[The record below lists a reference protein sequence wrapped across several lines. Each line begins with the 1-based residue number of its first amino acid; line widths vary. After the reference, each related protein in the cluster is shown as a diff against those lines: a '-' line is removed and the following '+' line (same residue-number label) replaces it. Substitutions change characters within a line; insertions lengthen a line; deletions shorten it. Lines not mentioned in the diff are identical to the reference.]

1 MGMETLD
8 FLLVTVAVEVVLVSA
23 AMAFAIRATCSF
35 YGHPLSLILSAVSC
49 VSALNLADGARTL
62 FRMCGQRGRVDAVE
76 ALNPSSMKGGAR
88 DSTKE
93 QPQTMEM
100 NGQRLLQKQ
109 VWIPRLL
116 SQLCKR
122 AALQMTGWRV
132 LKTTRA
138 QRSFLLKFVNHDS
151 TPPIGNGSGGFVVLV

>member
-1 MGMETLD
+1 
-8 FLLVTVAVEVVLVSA
+8 
-23 AMAFAIRATCSF
+23 MAFAIRATCPF
-35 YGHPLSLILSAVSC
+35 FWTSLILNPVCLGPYGRHNYGGGTLSR

-62 FRMCGQRGRVDAVE
+62 FRMSGQRGRVDAVE